1 MPFVNYPSLE
11 GDKYHALQQELLPK
25 GAGGVFTFGL
35 SGERDSGMRFIDSLK
50 LWMHV
55 ANVGDA
61 RSLVIHPATTTHSQ
75 LSDEQLKAAG
85 ISAQT
90 VRLSVGLEE
99 PQDLIDDLDGAIRQ
113 AVR

>member
-1 MPFVNYPSLE
+1 MGNPNCNVADIPKIAAIAHKHGVVLAVDSTFTTPY
-11 GDKYHALQQELLPK
+11 LQRPIDL
-25 GAGGVFTFGL
+25 GAVSYTQ
-35 SGERDSGMRFIDSLK
+35 
-50 LWMHV
+50 
-55 ANVGDA
+55 
-61 RSLVIHPATTTHSQ
+61 LVIHPATTTHSQ